1 MITNMSSL
9 SVTDGATTPVTHAFI
24 PASRVAENT
33 ARWIDREHNA
43 GVAIGFNTVTFTI
56 KEPAVAGGVYRQK
69 VSFNVPKVDF
79 TQPNAPVLL
88 GTARVNVEFIFPD
101 ILNDQERKDVVTMFN
116 SLMGLGSASKLGD
129 NVVNLSLPY

>member
-1 MITNMSSL
+1 MITNMSNL
-9 SVTDGATTPVTHAFI
+9 SVTDGATTPVTHVFT

-43 GVAIGFNTVTFTI
+43 GVAIGFSTVTYTV
-56 KEPAVAGGVYRQK
+56 KEPAVTGGVYRQK
-69 VSFNVPKVDF
+69 VTFSVPKIDF
-79 TQPNAPVLL
+79 TIPSAPKLL

-116 SLMGLGSASKLGD
+116 SLMGLGSALKLGD
-129 NVVNLSLPY
+129 NIVNQSLPY